1 MNRLLMTAS
10 AMIALA
16 GYASANPL
24 CTANTLA
31 YYIANYTTAA
41 TACVVNDKLFYNFGY
56 SSTAGSGT
64 GTPGTVVAP
73 TAAQVTVTGDPSNL
87 SQPGLVFASSG
98 WTVSGSSSLARPLFI
113 DSNIAFTVA
122 VIGLQPLMIGA
133 SLDMTGHVS
142 TTGKGVASIGETLVL
157 GGGPA
162 SAALG
167 VDSVAG
173 PFLSSKTF
181 APVSFVRVSKD
192 LIVHVP
198 RPITGT
204 NTGSSTISS
213 FREGFTEINSTP
225 EPFSAM
231 LFGSGLIGLALI
243 RRRRSS

>member
-1 MNRLLMTAS
+1 MMRWLMTTS
-10 AMIALA
+10 AVVALA

-24 CTANTLA
+24 CTTNSLA
-31 YYIANYTTAA
+31 YYISNYTSAA

-56 SSTAGSGT
+56 SATAGSGT
-64 GTPGTVVAP
+64 GTPGSVVAP
-73 TAAQVTVTGDPSNL
+73 TAAQITVNGDISDPN
-87 SQPGLVFASSG
+87 QPALVFASSG
-98 WTVSGSSSLARPLFI
+98 WTVSGSSSLAKPLFI

-122 VIGLQPLMIGA
+122 VIGLQPLMVGA
-133 SLDMTGHVS
+133 SLDMTGSS
-142 TTGKGVASIGETLVL
+142 TTSGKGVASIGETLIL

-173 PFLSSKTF
+173 PLLDSKTF

-198 RPITGT
+198 RPASGT
-204 NTGSSTISS
+204 NTGSSTITS
-213 FREGFTEINSTP
+213 FREGFTEISNVP
-225 EPFSAM
+225 EPVSAM

-243 RRRRSS
+243 RRRRR